1 MGLTC
6 IYISGIKIITKT
18 LQVNEEKRQL
28 HMVLTHS
35 SIRQNVWVRQPSV
48 HSTSCYKTIWSR
60 KVSHNSHSKLNLYSS
75 AMVVEIPHKCPSTIL
90 LCHGYEHPY
99 IAHLLCFLL
108 LLSPLHPTP
117 HPSFF
122 IFHSI
127 LLVSAQGLDTERER
141 IIMKLVK
148 TATVWSD
155 LNSQFFHLDSDLFM
169 APSLVSYNA
178 QSVVPFPPTP
188 TTIFSFFCNQ
198 LADNS
203 HPQKEKVWQPMSIPT
218 CHVLHT
224 TIQYRHWMLHPIISP
239 DTPIPQASCFCM
251 TC

>member
-6 IYISGIKIITKT
+6 IYISGIKITTKT

-148 TATVWSD
+148 TATVWSVIQIH
-155 LNSQFFHLDSDLFM
+155 NFFIWTQTCLWHLHWYHTM
-169 APSLVSYNA
+169 H
-178 QSVVPFPPTP
+178 
-188 TTIFSFFCNQ
+188 NQ
-198 LADNS
+198 LY
-203 HPQKEKVWQPMSIPT
+203 HFPQPLQQFSVSFVISW
-218 CHVLHT
+218 LT
-224 TIQYRHWMLHPIISP
+224 TLTPKKKKSGSPCQYRPVTTSIQPYNIGTGCC
-239 DTPIPQASCFCM
+239 TP
-251 TC
+251 